1 MGQMSISADNE
12 IRKDEIDEI
21 RKKIIKE
28 YEGIQTSLVDDSGL
42 NVTTALDDSDIEK
55 LVIDVLEEA
64 KVPISWRNLKII
76 FQGIVGED
84 RLRRILSGL
93 KARNAVAEL
102 THTRYSLPK
111 YVPQTELNKV
121 KNPVVMRKLEE
132 ESSDNDMN

>member
-1 MGQMSISADNE
+1 MSISADNE